1 MSATKRSISN
11 PAAHRSRHGIL
22 RPIRGGDAPGGSL
35 GAAPRREREERR
47 RARDG
52 AGEGVTDDCAWTDP
66 GARTND
72 ASHLASYLENL
83 VSPGSGVTF
92 ALQGDVDG
100 HDDFFRTAVTVSG
113 GYASQRGQLFGR
125 AAS

>member
-1 MSATKRSISN
+1 VRI
-11 PAAHRSRHGIL
+11 
-22 RPIRGGDAPGGSL
+22 
-35 GAAPRREREERR
+35 RERFALQLRLYIGYRNFRPGYYRVRR
-47 RARDG
+47 IK
-52 AGEGVTDDCAWTDP
+52 GVTDDCAWTDP

-125 AAS
+125 AASDGRLDWVSHFDGDPPAL